1 MTTIS
6 IKVDETVENFL
17 KKKNTSYETYLSKLI
32 QQDMLLEEIK
42 LADESW
48 YSLLESI
55 DDLDK

>member
-6 IKVDETVENFL
+6 IEVDETVENFL
-17 KKKNTSYETYLSKLI
+17 KRKDIPYNAYLWRLI

-42 LADESW
+42 LADESG
-48 YSLLESI
+48 YTLLESI

>member
-6 IKVDETVENFL
+6 IEVDETIENFL
-17 KKKNTSYETYLSKLI
+17 KKKDTPYDAYLSKLI
-32 QQDMLLEEIK
+32 EQDMLLEEIR

-48 YSLLESI
+48 YTLLESI

>member
-6 IKVDETVENFL
+6 IEVDETVENFL